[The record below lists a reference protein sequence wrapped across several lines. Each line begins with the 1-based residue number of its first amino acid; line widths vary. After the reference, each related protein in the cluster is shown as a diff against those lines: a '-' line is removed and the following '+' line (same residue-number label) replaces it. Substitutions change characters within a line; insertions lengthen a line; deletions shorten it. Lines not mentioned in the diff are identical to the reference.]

1 MAGLLQQRG
10 EPAEALA
17 TLGSPSTVGGLLFQ
31 ADLRAAQGDLAGA
44 CASLERVLARDIA
57 APGARERLE
66 RWRARLG
73 LPSLSGEAP
82 PQDGTLFTSA
92 SPTTPFRIVAEAGRG
107 GAAVVYRAEDE
118 GLGRSLAL
126 KIYHRPRDAREQI
139 AQEASLAAEAAGV
152 GVVRVFDVDLER
164 GWLALEWAPG
174 GTLRDLLR
182 RDPSSLLPLERWLPS
197 LLAAVARLHRLG
209 WAHGDLKPGNVLF
222 TSDRRP
228 LLTDFGI
235 ARRPGE
241 PWQGGTVGF
250 LSPRRLSGAPAS
262 LADDVY
268 ALGRLLEDVASAL
281 GEKTPSSV
289 RTLVERCLAEDRP
302 SSAEALLRETSGLLD
317 PELPQLLVEP
327 FPGDP

>member
-1 MAGLLQQRG
+1 
-10 EPAEALA
+10 
-17 TLGSPSTVGGLLFQ
+17 
-31 ADLRAAQGDLAGA
+31 
-44 CASLERVLARDIA
+44 
-57 APGARERLE
+57 
-66 RWRARLG
+66 
-73 LPSLSGEAP
+73 
-82 PQDGTLFTSA
+82 
-92 SPTTPFRIVAEAGRG
+92 
-107 GAAVVYRAEDE
+107 
-118 GLGRSLAL
+118 
-126 KIYHRPRDAREQI
+126 
-139 AQEASLAAEAAGV
+139 
-152 GVVRVFDVDLER
+152 
-164 GWLALEWAPG
+164 
-174 GTLRDLLR
+174 
-182 RDPSSLLPLERWLPS
+182 